1 MHLITQNSKLKKTS
15 KHFGVNVFNFGI
27 PAFMSQ
33 SGFKVCI
40 NAKECV
46 KFCYARKGAYSWS
59 NVKPAFEKR
68 LDATKKDNF
77 AEIMIQEIKKKKA
90 EYIRVHDS
98 GDYYSKKY
106 LLKWFEIAEKMPS
119 IKFYSYTNNI
129 NMIKDLKFIPSNY
142 DFIFSDSGKE
152 KHLINQKTDRH
163 TKIFKSLEDLKIA
176 GYKDASN
183 YDLYSTKWFNDTKK
197 VGLIFH

>member
-1 MHLITQNSKLKKTS
+1 MELITQNSKLKKTS
-15 KHFGVNVFNFGI
+15 KHFNAKVYNFGI

-33 SGFKVCI
+33 TGFKVCI
-40 NAKECV
+40 NARECV

-77 AEIMIQEIKKKKA
+77 VDVMTEEIKKKKVQFL
-90 EYIRVHDS
+90 RVHDS
-98 GDYYSKKY
+98 GDYYSKEY
-106 LLKWFEIAEKMPS
+106 LLKWFEIAFKNPNV
-119 IKFYSYTNNI
+119 KFYSYTNNVT
-129 NMIKDLKFIPSNY
+129 MIKNLDSIPNNF

-152 KHLINQKTDRH
+152 KELINQKTDRH
-163 TKIFKSLEDLKIA
+163 TKIFKSLEDLKKA
-176 GYKDASN
+176 GYKNASE